1 MEVVL
6 GTFLDKIPVDVAIWR
21 VGHLHR
27 HLVTLRLESLGLY
40 RGQHRLITTLGNIDG
55 LTHSELAE
63 SLRISNATVSKMV
76 QRMEQHGFVERCQDQ
91 NDQRI
96 SRVFLTEKGH
106 SIHQQMD
113 KMFVQLQKDELE
125 GFSDEEVDQLMVLL
139 EKLNANFLKHLPQ
152 NIHNTKKQRKHHHK
166 NPLEETE

>member
-1 MEVVL
+1 M
-6 GTFLDKIPVDVAIWR
+6 GTFLDKIPVDIAIWR

-40 RGQHRLITTLGNIDG
+40 RGQHRLISTLGNADG

-63 SLRISNATVSKMV
+63 ALRISNATVSKMV

-91 NDQRI
+91 HDQRV
-96 SRVFLTEKGH
+96 SRVFLTDKGH

-139 EKLNANFLKHLPQ
+139 EKLNSNFLKYLPQ
-152 NIHNTKKQRKHHHK
+152 NIHNTKKHRSQQQ
-166 NPLEETE
+166 NNSLEETE